1 MPNAALDI
9 NQLDSTQPIWDLIQK
24 HRPKPDEVDMDTQRK
39 IAKGNAVAE
48 AFRLL
53 IDAVGGSRGANIQER
68 KEPANA
74 VMGAVDK
81 YYKAKEANKAEQSSW
96 DKLELGA
103 GLEALK
109 TKATQDYAT
118 QKQKE
123 AQTFATSER
132 VGGETARSAEAGL
145 NRQAEQDK
153 LKQQSEQ
160 FKQSLGLKSKS
171 QAEDTAVKYAQIEAG
186 KEKYR
191 MMYPYG
197 REKGMVISDIDIN
210 KEVRIPDDKKS
221 QVLAYFQ
228 SDSNVQAQIPIL
240 RMRYGKVGTETET
253 DYLIA
258 DLYGSLKPETRAQI
272 RKFLN
277 TSGAVAPQAAQPSSP
292 LLSPLPYEPGKGPL
306 MAPQTPTIKTDK
318 KSTVVQVENAAQP
331 QQTQATPEQQAYL
344 QKIVQAKNKKYSPE
358 VKRAAIYE
366 YLVKQGYDPENAKS
380 VSEQAYQV
388 LTGN

>member
-1 MPNAALDI
+1 MPNATLDI

-53 IDAVGGSRGANIQER
+53 IDAVGGSKGANIMER

-81 YYKAKEANKAEQSSW
+81 YYKAKEANKAEQSTW

-109 TKATQDYAT
+109 TKQSQDYAT

-123 AQTFATSER
+123 GQTFATSER
-132 VGGETARSAEAGL
+132 EAGETARSTEAGL
-145 NRQAEQDK
+145 NRDLAKAKLAQD
-153 LKQQSEQ
+153 SEH
-160 FKQSLGLKSKS
+160 FKQTLGLQTKAQK
-171 QAEDTAVKYAQIEAG
+171 EKTDVDYAQIEAG

-191 MMYPYG
+191 IMYPYG
-197 REKGMVISDIDIN
+197 REKGMFIADTDIN

-228 SDSNVQAQIPIL
+228 ADSNVQAQIPIL
-240 RMRYGKVGTETET
+240 KMQYGKVGTETET

-258 DLYGSLKPETRAQI
+258 DLYSSLKPETRAQI

-277 TSGAVAPQAAQPSSP
+277 ASGAVAPQAAQPSSP

-306 MAPQTPTIKTDK
+306 MAPQAPTIKTDK
-318 KSTVVQVENAAQP
+318 KSTMVQVEQPAQAQGLTPEELNYIAKIAKGKKTP
-331 QQTQATPEQQAYL
+331 QQKAEEAYQYAL
-344 QKIVQAKNKKYSPE
+344 
-358 VKRAAIYE
+358 
-366 YLVKQGYDPENAKS
+366 KQGYVEESAATVGENLFK
-380 VSEQAYQV
+380 V
-388 LTGN
+388 LTAN